1 MIRGKVLDLERER
14 SRGSTHCV
22 SPRRLRV
29 GDVAS
34 IEWRDAISMDRLSAE
49 EVLEIEEPGITRCW
63 GVVVRKSRRYLF
75 IASEVGDLGSDSL
88 WVEALPYRLI
98 DRCRVLDRTQL

>member
-1 MIRGKVLDLERER
+1 MAAKRLGKKPGWV
-14 SRGSTHCV
+14 T
-22 SPRRLRV
+22 PRQLRV

-49 EVLEIEEPGITRCW
+49 EIIDIEEPGITRCW
-63 GVVVRKSRRYLF
+63 GVVVRKTRRYLF
-75 IASEVGDLGSDSL
+75 IASEVGDSGSDSL

>member
-1 MIRGKVLDLERER
+1 LATGYR
-14 SRGSTHCV
+14 SRKSRWI
-22 SPRRLRV
+22 SPRQLRI

-49 EVLEIEEPGITRCW
+49 EIMDIQEPRITRCW
-63 GVVVRKSRRYLF
+63 GVVVRKTRRYLF
-75 IASEVGDLGSDSL
+75 IASEVGDPESDSM

-98 DRCRVLDRTQL
+98 DRCRVLDWTRP

>member
-1 MIRGKVLDLERER
+1 
-14 SRGSTHCV
+14 
-22 SPRRLRV
+22 
-29 GDVAS
+29 
-34 IEWRDAISMDRLSAE
+34 MDRLSQE

-75 IASEVGDLGSDSL
+75 IASEVGDPGSDSM

-98 DRCRVLDRTQL
+98 DRCKVLDRTQF